1 MPMITDDEK
10 SAISASMGMNHMRRR
25 RGGYP
30 VISPNGYRL
39 EAVPES
45 SVISVTEPLLLTS
58 ADSGNTYSLDSALA
72 RLDLPLRATLTTGW
86 TITVQTTVIGK
97 YATVTGGEVGAG
109 IVMVGGDGYDGISM
123 DSLDAQATIEYTG
136 GLHEVSVLA
145 GTVNGYWD

>member
-1 MPMITDDEK
+1 MITDDEK

-72 RLDLPLRATLTTGW
+72 RLDIPNRAALITGW
-86 TITVQTTVIGK
+86 NIAIQ
-97 YATVTGGEVGAG
+97 ATVTGRYVVVTGGEIGVG
-109 IVMVGGDGYDGISM
+109 VVSFEGDPWDGIQLG
-123 DSLDAQATIEYTG
+123 SLDAQATITFDG
-136 GLHEVSVLA
+136 GVFQAVAIA
-145 GTVNGYWD
+145 GTVTGYWD